1 MPTLWINSSIFA
13 RMLQTIIEAERAMN
27 KPNDKVGL
35 NDIMKRA
42 QEMQKKLQDIQKQVA
57 EMEVTGQSGGGV
69 VKVVMTGQHYAKKVT
84 LDPNLL
90 KEEKSIIEDLIAAA
104 INDATDK
111 IERNLREKMGGLA
124 GIKLPDGFD
133 IPK

>member
-1 MPTLWINSSIFA
+1 
-13 RMLQTIIEAERAMN
+13 MN

-57 EMEVTGQSGGGV
+57 EMEVVGQSGGGV
-69 VKVVMTGQHYAKKVT
+69 VKITMTGQHYCKKVA

-90 KEEKSIIEDLIAAA
+90 KEEKAIIEDLIAAA

-111 IERNLREKMGGLA
+111 IERSLRDKMGGLA
-124 GIKLPDGFD
+124 GIKLPDGLGD
-133 IPK
+133 LPK

>member
-1 MPTLWINSSIFA
+1 
-13 RMLQTIIEAERAMN
+13 MN
-27 KPNDKVGL
+27 KPAAGL

-69 VKVVMTGQHYAKKVT
+69 VKIVMTGQHYSKKVT
-84 LDPNLL
+84 LDPNLI
-90 KEEKSIIEDLIAAA
+90 KEEKSVIEDLIAAA

-111 IERNLREKMGGLA
+111 IERSLRDKMGGLA
-124 GIKLPDGFD
+124 GIKLPDGLD
-133 IPK
+133 DLK

>member
-1 MPTLWINSSIFA
+1 
-13 RMLQTIIEAERAMN
+13 MN
-27 KPNDKVGL
+27 KPTNDKVGL
-35 NDIMKRA
+35 NEIMKRA

-57 EMEVTGQSGGGV
+57 EMEVVGQSGGGV
-69 VKVVMTGQHYAKKVT
+69 VKITMTGQHYAKKVV

-111 IERNLREKMGGLA
+111 IERNLRDKMGGLA
-124 GIKLPDGFD
+124 GIKMPEGFGDLP
-133 IPK
+133 K

>member
-1 MPTLWINSSIFA
+1 MTTKPT
-13 RMLQTIIEAERAMN
+13 
-27 KPNDKVGL
+27 NDKAGL

-57 EMEVTGQSGGGV
+57 EMEITGQSGGGV
-69 VKVVMTGQHYAKKVT
+69 VKIVMTGQHYAKKVS

-90 KEEKSIIEDLIAAA
+90 KEEKSIMEDLIAAA

-111 IERNLREKMGGLA
+111 IERGLRDKMGGLA

-133 IPK
+133 TSDK

>member
-1 MPTLWINSSIFA
+1 MQRLLLWLEN
-13 RMLQTIIEAERAMN
+13 TVN
-27 KPNDKVGL
+27 KPNDEVGL

-57 EMEVTGQSGGGV
+57 EMEVTGQSGGGA
-69 VKVVMTGQHYAKKVT
+69 VKIVMTGQHYAKKVT

-111 IERNLREKMGGLA
+111 IERSLRDKMGGLA

-133 IPK
+133 IPPK

>member
-1 MPTLWINSSIFA
+1 
-13 RMLQTIIEAERAMN
+13 MN
-27 KPNDKVGL
+27 KPSNDKIGL
-35 NDIMKRA
+35 NEIMKRA

-69 VKVVMTGQHYAKKVT
+69 VKVTMTGQHYGKKVL
-84 LDPNLL
+84 LDATLL

-111 IERNLREKMGGLA
+111 IEKSLRDKMGGLA
-124 GIKLPDGFD
+124 GMKMPDGLED
-133 IPK
+133 IDK

>member
-1 MPTLWINSSIFA
+1 ME
-13 RMLQTIIEAERAMN
+13 LQMN
-27 KPNDKVGL
+27 KPNDKIGL

-57 EMEVTGQSGGGV
+57 EMEVDAQSGGGM
-69 VKVVMTGQHYAKKVT
+69 VKIKMTGQHYAKKVT
-84 LDPNLL
+84 LDQNLL

-111 IERNLREKMGGLA
+111 IETGLRDKMGGLA
-124 GIKLPDGFD
+124 GIKLPDGFGD
-133 IPK
+133 LPK

>member
-1 MPTLWINSSIFA
+1 
-13 RMLQTIIEAERAMN
+13 MN
-27 KPNDKVGL
+27 KPNEKMGL

-42 QEMQKKLQDIQKQVA
+42 QEMQKKLQDIQKQVS

-69 VKVVMTGQHYAKKVT
+69 VKITMTGQHYAKKVL
-84 LDPNLL
+84 LDQNLL

-111 IERNLREKMGGLA
+111 IERSLRDKMGGLA
-124 GIKLPDGFD
+124 GFKMPEGLDD
-133 IPK
+133 SQK